1 MHWSINILRN
11 NTITISYITMTSTSQ
26 YCKWLSMDTIES
38 HSMQEYSSHI
48 FMLYMY
54 EYCWYMPCIFVNIAS
69 MLYCMYDEIYAMFTF
84 TVMLAYVCM
93 PKIVFSRQNEI
104 SNDEIQT
111 MLVYQYIYIISWT
124 YHDGS
129 IWLATYV

>member
-1 MHWSINILRN
+1 
-11 NTITISYITMTSTSQ
+11 
-26 YCKWLSMDTIES
+26 
-38 HSMQEYSSHI
+38 
-48 FMLYMY
+48 
-54 EYCWYMPCIFVNIAS
+54 

-111 MLVYQYIYIISWT
+111 MLVYQYIYN
-124 YHDGS
+124 HDH
-129 IWLATYV
+129 ITMVVYDWLHMYKYSYNKQNNKHRM